1 MGPLLLAAFV
11 TRRLARMVPL
21 SDFLALLRALGK
33 DERVPRSSKML
44 VGGALLWVA
53 SPIDLI
59 PEFIPVLGPL
69 DDILVVTL
77 VLRHLVRTAGPD
89 VVVEHWR
96 GDPRA
101 LAMLLRIAGV
111 RTGQ

>member
-1 MGPLLLAAFV
+1 MGPLLLATFV
-11 TRRLARMVPL
+11 TRRLAKMVPL
-21 SDFLALLRALGK
+21 ADLLALLRALAA

-44 VGGALLWVA
+44 VGAAVLYVA

-69 DDILVVTL
+69 DDILVVSL
-77 VLRHLVRTAGPD
+77 VVARLVRTAGPE
-89 VVVEHWR
+89 VVAQHWK

-101 LAMLLRIAGV
+101 LAILLRIAGV
-111 RTGQ
+111 RTGE